1 MSLQFIT
8 GNSGNGKTK
17 YLFNRIVKEAK
28 ANPRH
33 YYKIIVPW
41 VCNADAE
48 TACRFVGE

>member
-28 ANPRH
+28 ANPRDNYLVIAVSYTH
-33 YYKIIVPW
+33 LDVYKRQVSI
-41 VCNADAE
+41 
-48 TACRFVGE
+48 

>member
-28 ANPRH
+28 ANPRDNYLEMCIRDRH
-33 YYKIIVPW
+33 
-41 VCNADAE
+41 D
-48 TACRFVGE
+48 TA

>member
-28 ANPRH
+28 ANPRDD
-33 YYKIIVPW
+33 YGGG
-41 VCNADAE
+41 CE
-48 TACRFVGE
+48 QS